1 MVPFGGWSMPV
12 QYEDLGIIQSSLHT
26 RKQASLFDV
35 SHMLQVPDSNTC
47 MCVYDDVRLKKWFTP
62 IRIKRDMSKSSLREK
77 QHQVGMPKEDLKH
90 VGDVHHNAHVH
101 PYFTLMCNSP
111 TSHSDL

>member
-35 SHMLQVPDSNTC
+35 SHMLQVMGLVLNYFSY
-47 MCVYDDVRLKKWFTP
+47 V
-62 IRIKRDMSKSSLREK
+62 I
-77 QHQVGMPKEDLKH
+77 
-90 VGDVHHNAHVH
+90 GDVPFYIVSG
-101 PYFTLMCNSP
+101 L
-111 TSHSDL
+111 